1 MKFSTN
7 TLNEI
12 KDRIPVSQVV
22 GKKVQLKKKG
32 REYVGLSP
40 FNKEKTPSFT
50 VNDEK
55 QFYHCF
61 STNKHG
67 DIFTFLVEV
76 GGLSFPEAVEKLAEE
91 AGVQLKDLSP
101 LEEEKFKK
109 NKDILKAL
117 DISKSFFSSQIYETN
132 NSHAIKYLRERG
144 IDDKI
149 IKNFDIGFAPLGSQ
163 LEKFLLSKGVS
174 HEVMILAGMVIKNDN
189 NENNFYDRFRNRV
202 IFPIRDS
209 RSRVVGF
216 GGRVINKDDQPKYL
230 NSPET
235 PVFHKGS
242 ILYNFSQVRPGLK
255 EKDDLIVVEGYMDV
269 VSLSSKGFNV
279 SVAPLGTAITE
290 NQLNILWKENN
301 SPIIC
306 FDGDRAGKAASYR
319 VSELA
324 LKLLKPNKSLRFISL
339 PNDLDPDDYIKSY
352 GLKNFLKL
360 VSDAS
365 PLTSIIWDSCM
376 NISDINTPEG
386 RSGFESELRK
396 KINLINDSSI
406 KKHYGLIFKQYLDD
420 LFYKKTINTS
430 YNKNIFVKKGFASSN
445 LKTSKLASGGEL
457 PSDLEALIVS
467 GVFLFPELITNFF
480 EKFELAD
487 FKNSKL
493 KEIRDNLLM
502 FEKKDDGDLGIDL
515 LKDYIKNNYKGF
527 SEENLKFANKF
538 WLNQKNKDFR
548 EISKVWLEILSDDQ
562 HIKSLERDIQGNK
575 SKISNE
581 DDERRFIELIKDKD
595 SSIKSIEE
603 KYGKEES

>member
-1 MKFSTN
+1 M
-7 TLNEI
+7 
-12 KDRIPVSQVV
+12 
-22 GKKVQLKKKG
+22 
-32 REYVGLSP
+32 
-40 FNKEKTPSFT
+40 
-50 VNDEK
+50 
-55 QFYHCF
+55 
-61 STNKHG
+61 
-67 DIFTFLVEV
+67 
-76 GGLSFPEAVEKLAEE
+76 
-91 AGVQLKDLSP
+91 
-101 LEEEKFKK
+101 FKK
-109 NKDILKAL
+109 NKEILDAL

-132 NSHAIKYLRERG
+132 NSYAIKYLRERG

-149 IKNFDIGFAPLGSQ
+149 IKDFDIGFAPQGSK

-189 NENNFYDRFRNRV
+189 NENNFYDRFRNRI

-209 RSRVVGF
+209 RNKVVGF

-242 ILYNFSQVRPGLK
+242 VLYNFSNVRPELK
-255 EKDDLIVVEGYMDV
+255 EKDNLIVVEGYMDV
-269 VSLSSKGFNV
+269 VSLSSKGFNA

-306 FDGDRAGKAASYR
+306 FDGDRAGKAASFR

-339 PNDLDPDDYIKSY
+339 PNDLDPDDYIKSF
-352 GLKNFLKL
+352 GLESFLKL
-360 VSDAS
+360 VSNAS
-365 PLTSIIWDSCM
+365 PLTNIVWDSCM
-376 NISDINTPEG
+376 SISDIKTPEG

-396 KINLINDSSI
+396 KINLIKDSSI
-406 KKHYGLIFKQYLDD
+406 KKHYGLIFKQYLDE

-430 YNKNIFVKKGFASSN
+430 YNKNNFVKKGFRSSN
-445 LKTSKLASGGEL
+445 LKTSILASGGEL
-457 PSDLEALIVS
+457 PSDLEALILS
-467 GVFLFPELITNFF
+467 GVFLFPELIAKFF
-480 EKFELAD
+480 EKLELAD

-502 FEKKDDGDLGIDL
+502 LEKKDDGDLSIDL

-527 SEENLKFANKF
+527 SDDNLKFANRF

-562 HIKSLERDIQGNK
+562 HIKSLERDIQDNK

-581 DDERRFIELIKDKD
+581 DDERRFIELIKDRD
-595 SSIKSIEE
+595 NSIKSIEE
-603 KYGKEES
+603 KYGKEESQ